1 MTSLPTLRSRDTD
14 DSRFDAD
21 LASAP
26 LVLVKFGAVWCPPC
40 RALEPVVE
48 KLAQERSDVLV
59 LSVDVDHAQGVSQR
73 FGIRSVP
80 SLIAFRGGK
89 PIGQL
94 VGYAPRSAID
104 KLLG

>member
-1 MTSLPTLRSRDTD
+1 MRKHLRDALSEIEMYKRAVSPPFCAT
-14 DSRFDAD
+14 RFR
-21 LASAP
+21 LTHS
-26 LVLVKFGAVWCPPC
+26 G
-40 RALEPVVE
+40 
-48 KLAQERSDVLV
+48 
-59 LSVDVDHAQGVSQR
+59 R

-94 VGYAPRSAID
+94 VGYAPRQAID